1 MKPASIHVRLTL
13 WYGSA
18 LAFILILFG
27 VALYAVMSHT
37 LREQLDRSLM
47 ETAKVA
53 SRAIEE
59 RRVGPYLAFENLI
72 EEFPDLAV
80 LDKFFQIFG
89 PGGTITIQSSNF
101 KKYQFPLS
109 KNALQAA
116 VTGQAAFESVKWRGE
131 APMRLLTVP
140 IKEDGLLVNILQ
152 VGTSLKPVEEMLH
165 RLVMV
170 LLFTL
175 PVSLAAALIGGW
187 FLAGRAMRPV
197 ETITETAQRI
207 TAGDLSQ
214 RISVPTP
221 SDELGHLAATFN
233 DMIARLEVSFRQ
245 VRQFSAD
252 ASHELR
258 TPLTVMKGENELALR
273 RPRPAEDYR
282 LVLESNLEEIDR
294 MSQIVDE
301 LLFLSRADIGEVKVA
316 SAPVQLDV
324 IVKEIQ
330 RQAGVLGQHNQV
342 EVSASTIEPAFVLG
356 DELRLRELVLNLV
369 DNAVKYSRQ
378 GGKVDIELTRQGDR
392 AILAVKDQGIGI
404 DPEDL
409 PHIFNRFYRTE
420 AARAHTKKG
429 TGLGLSIC
437 KWIVDVHRGTIE
449 VQSIPDVGS
458 TFTLL
463 LPLFVTDRTK

>member
-1 MKPASIHVRLTL
+1 
-13 WYGSA
+13 
-18 LAFILILFG
+18 
-27 VALYAVMSHT
+27 
-37 LREQLDRSLM
+37 
-47 ETAKVA
+47 
-53 SRAIEE
+53 
-59 RRVGPYLAFENLI
+59 
-72 EEFPDLAV
+72 
-80 LDKFFQIFG
+80 
-89 PGGTITIQSSNF
+89 
-101 KKYQFPLS
+101 
-109 KNALQAA
+109 
-116 VTGQAAFESVKWRGE
+116 
-131 APMRLLTVP
+131 
-140 IKEDGLLVNILQ
+140 
-152 VGTSLKPVEEMLH
+152 
-165 RLVMV
+165 
-170 LLFTL
+170 
-175 PVSLAAALIGGW
+175 
-187 FLAGRAMRPV
+187 
-197 ETITETAQRI
+197 
-207 TAGDLSQ
+207 
-214 RISVPTP
+214 
-221 SDELGHLAATFN
+221 
-233 DMIARLEVSFRQ
+233 
-245 VRQFSAD
+245 
-252 ASHELR
+252 
-258 TPLTVMKGENELALR
+258 
-273 RPRPAEDYR
+273 R